1 METYL
6 LDCNTISDWFDE
18 TRPRHRSV
26 AQRAEESVQSD
37 AVLVTSTI
45 VLGEIEYGIRVAP
58 PEKMQPLG
66 ALRAQ
71 VDVQFVHKRFL
82 LAPERST
89 ALVYGD
95 LRARLFKKFAPK
107 KRRRKGLRPEEL
119 IDPVTT
125 KELGIQEND
134 LWIAA
139 QAVERNLILVT
150 NDAMAR
156 IQEVVPK
163 LRVEDWAAAES

>member
-6 LDCNTISDWFDE
+6 LDCNAISDWFDE
-18 TRPRHRSV
+18 TRPRHHCV
-26 AQRAEESVQSD
+26 AQRAVESAQSD
-37 AVLVTSTI
+37 AVLMTSTI
-45 VLGEIEYGIRVAP
+45 VLGEIEYGIKVAP
-58 PEKMQPLG
+58 SEKLQALDV
-66 ALRAQ
+66 LRAQ

-95 LRARLFKKFAPK
+95 LRARIFEKFAPK
-107 KRRRKGLRPEEL
+107 KRRKKGLRPEEL
-119 IDPVTT
+119 VDPVTS

-134 LWIAA
+134 LWIMA

-150 NDAMAR
+150 NDEMVR
-156 IQEVVPK
+156 IRKIAPE
-163 LRVEDWAAAES
+163 LRVEDWATAKS